1 LPRRDDIETILII
14 GSGPIVIGQA
24 AEFDY
29 SGTQACR
36 ALREE
41 GYRVVLVNSNPAT
54 IMTDPEIADV
64 TYVEPLTAG
73 TVAEIIRREQPDA
86 LLPTLGGQTALN
98 LSIELYESEVLQ
110 EHGVELLGANVE
122 SIHKAEDR
130 RLFHDAMERIG
141 LAVPESRTVR
151 HVAEAEEL
159 VKTVGFP
166 LIIRPSFTLGG
177 KGGATA
183 HDMDELRRTVAEG
196 LDASPV
202 NSVLVE
208 KSVAGWK
215 EFELE
220 VMRDAADNVVVVCS
234 IENLDPMGVHTGDSI
249 TVAPSQ
255 TLSDKQYQMLRTASA
270 RIIREIGVSTGG
282 SNVQFAVDPES
293 DGFYVIEM
301 NPRVSR
307 SSALASKATG
317 FPIAKIAAKLAVG
330 YTLDEIPNDIT
341 GATPASFEPALDY
354 IVTKIPRFAFEKF
367 PAATPHLNTKMQSV
381 GEVMAIGRTFTESLQ
396 KAIASLEV
404 DPQDIL
410 PNLDDP
416 NPYRI
421 FAVFEALR
429 EGMDIREIFD
439 RTHIDPFF
447 IASIARIVAAEGSL
461 SDTPGAEEIH
471 ASKRVGLPDER
482 LAGSF
487 DGSREVALGV
497 RRALGVRPTYKA
509 VDTCAGEF
517 PARTP
522 YYYSTYEV
530 EDEVER
536 GENPSVV
543 VLGSGPNRI
552 GQGVEFDYACVH
564 ASYALLDAGYDSVMV
579 NSNPET
585 VSTDYDTSTR
595 LYFEPLTAEHVLE
608 VLRREE
614 PEGVILQFGGQS
626 PLKLARELEKSG
638 VKILGT
644 SPEAIDLAEDRSRFG
659 RLLSDL
665 GIPQPRFGS
674 ATTADEAR
682 EVARRIGYPVV
693 VRPSYVLGGRR
704 MEIVYNDEDLD
715 LYLKASVSTS
725 PEHPI
730 LVDKFMED
738 HVEVDVDAV
747 SDGEDVYVGGVMEH
761 IEEAGVHS
769 GDSSCVMPPITVPR
783 TLVEKIESY
792 TRRLARGI
800 GVVGLMNIQ
809 FVVRGEEVM
818 VIECNPR
825 ASRTVPYVSKATGVP
840 LAKLATRVLVGEKL
854 RDLVPLEHEDWR
866 ERTERHFSVKAP
878 VFPFDRFSGVD
889 TLLGPEMRSTGEA
902 MGIDRTFGGAFAKA
916 LTAAGQ
922 TLPVGGRVYISVANR
937 EKRAV
942 VLIARAFADLGFELA
957 ASEGTAEVLSNNG
970 LPVQVVPKIGEPESK
985 NGRDVLDM
993 IEGGGVDLILNTPWG
1008 RGARTDGYLIRRK
1021 ALAHGVPCITT
1032 LAAASAAVQGIES
1045 KIRGG
1050 TRSVEPLQG
1059 LYAAR
1064 A

>member
-1 LPRRDDIETILII
+1 MPRRDDISSVLII

-41 GYRVVLVNSNPAT
+41 GYRVILVNSNPAT
-54 IMTDPEIADV
+54 IMTDPEFSDA
-64 TYVEPLTAG
+64 TYIEPLTVEA
-73 TVAEIIRREQPDA
+73 VAEIIRSERPDA

-98 LSIELYESEVLQ
+98 LAVELHDSGVLD
-110 EHGVELLGANVE
+110 ENGVELLGASIE
-122 SIHKAEDR
+122 SINMAEDR
-130 RLFHDAMERIG
+130 QLFHDAMDRIG
-141 LAVPESRTVR
+141 LKVPESLTVR
-151 HVAEAEEL
+151 KLAEAEEL
-159 VKTVGFP
+159 VESAGFP

-183 HDMDELRRTVAEG
+183 HDHRELQRAVTEG
-196 LDASPV
+196 LAASPV

-220 VMRDAADNVVVVCS
+220 VMRDLDDNVVIICS
-234 IENLDPMGVHTGDSI
+234 IENVDPMGVHTGDSVC
-249 TVAPSQ
+249 VAPAQ
-255 TLSDKQYQMLRTASA
+255 TLSDRQYQTLRTAA
-270 RIIREIGVSTGG
+270 IRIIREIGVQTGG
-282 SNVQFAVDPES
+282 SNIQFAVDPES
-293 DGFYVIEM
+293 DEFYVIEM

-317 FPIAKIAAKLAVG
+317 FPIAKFAAKLAMG

-341 GATPASFEPALDY
+341 KATPASFEPALDY

-367 PAATPHLNTKMQSV
+367 PGTPPRLTTRMHSV
-381 GEVMAIGRTFTESLQ
+381 GEVMAIGRTFTESLL

-404 DPQDIL
+404 ESQDIQA
-410 PNLDDP
+410 NLEEP

-421 FAVFEALR
+421 FALFDALR
-429 EGMDIREIFD
+429 AGMDIPQIHAKTR
-439 RTHIDPFF
+439 IDPFF

-461 SDTPGAEEIH
+461 SEDLNADALREAKKLGISDEALGV
-471 ASKRVGLPDER
+471 AS
-482 LAGSF
+482 GS
-487 DGSREVALGV
+487 STEVVRGV
-497 RRALGVRPTYKA
+497 RRALGIHPTYKS

-522 YYYSTYEV
+522 YYYSTYET

-536 GENPSVV
+536 GQNPSVL

-552 GQGVEFDYACVH
+552 GQGIEFDYACVH
-564 ASYALLDAGYDSVMV
+564 ASYALQESGYDSVMV

-595 LYFEPLTAEHVLE
+595 LYFEPLSAEHVLE
-608 VLRREE
+608 VIRREK

-626 PLKLARELEKSG
+626 PLKLARELEKFG
-638 VKILGT
+638 ARILGT
-644 SPEAIDLAEDRSRFG
+644 SPDSIDLAEDRSRFG
-659 RLLSDL
+659 RLLTEL
-665 GIPQPRFGS
+665 GIPHPRFGT
-674 ATTADEAR
+674 ATTPEEAR
-682 EVARRIGYPVV
+682 SVARELGYPVV

-704 MEIVYNDEDLD
+704 MEIVYNDEDLN
-715 LYLKASVSTS
+715 LYLKANAETS
-725 PEHPI
+725 PEHPT
-730 LVDKFMED
+730 LVDEFMED

-747 SDGEDVYVGGVMEH
+747 SDGEDVYVGGIMEH

-769 GDSSCVMPPITVPR
+769 GDSSCVAPPITIPR
-783 TLVEKIESY
+783 PLLEKIEEY
-792 TRRLARGI
+792 TRRLALSI

-825 ASRTVPYVSKATGVP
+825 ASRTVPFISKATGVP
-840 LAKLATRVLVGEKL
+840 LAKVATRVLLGEKL
-854 RDLVPLEHEDWR
+854 RDMRLKSTAEGHS
-866 ERTERHFSVKAP
+866 SVKAP
-878 VFPFDRFSGVD
+878 VFPFDRFAD
-889 TLLGPEMRSTGEA
+889 ADPLLGPEMRSTGEA
-902 MGIDRTFGGAFAKA
+902 MGMDRTFGGAFAKA
-916 LTAAGQ
+916 LTAARQ
-922 TLPVGGRVYISVANR
+922 KLPVSGKVYVSVANR
-937 EKRAV
+937 DKRSV

-957 ASEGTAEVLSNNG
+957 ASEGTAEVLKNNG
-970 LPVQVVPKIGEPESK
+970 LPVEVVPKIGELGE
-985 NGRDVLDM
+985 DVLGL
-993 IEGGGVDLILNTPWG
+993 IEGGGVDLIVNTPWG

-1021 ALAHGVPCITT
+1021 ALTHGVPCITT
-1032 LAAASAAVQGIES
+1032 LAGAAAAVQGIES
-1045 KIRGG
+1045 RIRGG
-1050 TRSVEPLQG
+1050 ARRVNPLQG